1 MRETE
6 TVPIQDDATAAG
18 RTPVPRPL
26 SLSDYPESDGKPMAE
41 TPIHWH
47 ATVDA
52 AQPLHDFYRDRADVY
67 VGSDMMMYYRE
78 GDVRA
83 CVSPDVFVA
92 IGVPKLPER
101 RVWRTWVEGKLADFV
116 LEITSL
122 STRREDDVTKR
133 KLYAELG
140 VGEYWQFDPEGD
152 YLEPMLQGRR
162 LESDGEYR
170 ALALER
176 RDGSLCHGTM
186 LGLELRLQGDRLRL
200 FDPRRG
206 DYLLTPREKEE
217 ALRGTEEALR
227 GTEEALRALQAENE
241 DLRRRLQ
248 RRGE

>member
-6 TVPIQDDATAAG
+6 TVPIEDDATAAG
-18 RTPVPRPL
+18 RIPVPRPL
-26 SLSDYPESDGKPMAE
+26 ALSDYPESDGKPMAE

-52 AQPLHDFYRDRADVY
+52 AQSLHDFYRDRADVY

-78 GDVRA
+78 GDIRA

-122 STRREDDVTKR
+122 STRREDEVTKR
-133 KLYAELG
+133 KLYAEMG
-140 VGEYWQFDPEGD
+140 VREYWQFDPEGD

-176 RDGSLCHGTM
+176 RDGILSHGTM

-217 ALRGTEEALR
+217 ALR
-227 GTEEALRALQAENE
+227 ALQAENE
-241 DLRRRLQ
+241 DLRRRL

>member
-6 TVPIQDDATAAG
+6 TVPTQDDATAVA
-18 RTPVPRPL
+18 RKAVPRPL

-52 AQPLHDFYRDRADVY
+52 AQSLHDFYRDRADVY

-78 GDVRA
+78 GDIRA

-122 STRREDDVTKR
+122 STRREDEVTKR
-133 KLYAELG
+133 KALRGAGCSG
-140 VGEYWQFDPEGD
+140 V
-152 YLEPMLQGRR
+152 LAVRSGRR
-162 LESDGEYR
+162 LPGADAARPPAGVG
-170 ALALER
+170 R
-176 RDGSLCHGTM
+176 RVPSAGPGATGWNPCHGTM
-186 LGLELRLQGDRLRL
+186 LGLELRLQGDRLRF

-206 DYLLTPREKEE
+206 GYLLTPREK
-217 ALRGTEEALR
+217 
-227 GTEEALRALQAENE
+227 EEALRALQAENE
-241 DLRRRLQ
+241 DLRRRL